1 MTMKLNDANLTTLP
15 HSIKRPTY
23 DRSALKPGI
32 VHIGVGNFHR
42 AHQAWYL
49 HRLFCLG
56 LAHDWAIIGAGVR
69 PYDEAMRVKLAD
81 QDYLTALISLDPEGS
96 KVDVIGSMIDYV
108 PIEAEHSL
116 LVDQMA
122 NPAIRIVSLTV
133 TEGGYYVDPVT
144 GQFDVS
150 HADLQHDAEHPDHPL
165 TAFGAIVR
173 ALKLRRDAHQKPFT
187 CLSCDN
193 LQGNGEIL
201 RQTIVGL
208 ARQSDAALASW
219 IAENGAF
226 PNSMVDCIVPAT
238 GLKEVDLAMCLG
250 VADAVPVTHEN
261 FRQWVIEDSF
271 CAGRP
276 DWDKVGA
283 TFVTNVH
290 DYEMQKIRL
299 LNAGHQVIANSA
311 EILGIATV
319 SEAMLHGDIRALFL
333 KVTMQEIAPH
343 VPHVPENSPIQ
354 YIDLVERRFSNPAI
368 VDTIRR
374 VSFDGSSRHPGFV
387 LPSVRDARARGA
399 PVEGLALVQAAW
411 ARMCVSVR
419 EDGSQ
424 ITPND
429 PFWKA
434 LVAQAQ
440 AARDVPQRWL
450 LQENLYGDLA
460 HDPVFSKAF
469 GKWLKMIYRD
479 GIVAAIQ
486 LYVKGD

>member
-49 HRLFCLG
+49 HRLLCLG

-333 KVTMQEIAPH
+333 NVTMQEIAPH

-411 ARMCVSVR
+411 ARMCVGVR

-434 LVAQAQ
+434 LVVQAQ

>member
-1 MTMKLNDANLTTLP
+1 MTMKLNDANLATLP
-15 HSIKRPTY
+15 DAIKRPTY

-49 HRLFCLG
+49 HRLLCLG

-69 PYDEAMRVKLAD
+69 PYDEAMRAKLAD
-81 QDYLTALISLDPEGS
+81 QDYLTTLIALDPEGS
-96 KVDVIGSMIDYV
+96 EIDVIGSMIDYV
-108 PIEAEHSL
+108 PVEDGQGL
-116 LVDQMA
+116 LVHQMA
-122 NPAIRIVSLTV
+122 DPAIRIVSLTV
-133 TEGGYYVDPVT
+133 TEGGYYIDPVT
-144 GQFDVS
+144 GQCDLS
-150 HADLQHDAEHPDHPL
+150 HPDLQHDATHPDHPK

-173 ALKLRRDAHQKPFT
+173 ALKLRQDAHQKPFT

-193 LQGNGEIL
+193 LQGNGAIL

-208 ARQSDAALASW
+208 ARQSDAALADW

-238 GLKEVDLAMCLG
+238 GPKEMDLALCLG
-250 VADAVPVTHEN
+250 IADTAPVTHEN

-271 CAGRP
+271 CAERP

-283 TFVTNVH
+283 TFVTDVH

-319 SEAMLHGDIRALFL
+319 SAAMQHDDIRALFRKITL
-333 KVTMQEIAPH
+333 QEIAPH
-343 VPHVPENSPIQ
+343 VPHVPETSPNQ

-374 VSFDGSSRHPGFV
+374 VAFDGSSRHPGFI
-387 LPSVRDARARGA
+387 LPTVRDALAKGA
-399 PVEGLALVQAAW
+399 SVEGLALVQAAW
-411 ARMCVSVR
+411 ARMCISVR

-429 PFWKA
+429 PFWDA

-450 LQENLYGDLA
+450 LQDHLYGDLA
-460 HDPVFSKAF
+460 DDPVFPKAF

>member
-122 NPAIRIVSLTV
+122 HPAIRIVSLTV

-250 VADAVPVTHEN
+250 VADEVPVTHEN

-283 TFVTNVH
+283 TFVTYVH

-299 LNAGHQVIANSA
+299 LNAG
-311 EILGIATV
+311 
-319 SEAMLHGDIRALFL
+319 
-333 KVTMQEIAPH
+333 P
-343 VPHVPENSPIQ
+343 
-354 YIDLVERRFSNPAI
+354 
-368 VDTIRR
+368 
-374 VSFDGSSRHPGFV
+374 
-387 LPSVRDARARGA
+387 PSDR
-399 PVEGLALVQAAW
+399 Q
-411 ARMCVSVR
+411 
-419 EDGSQ
+419 
-424 ITPND
+424 
-429 PFWKA
+429 
-434 LVAQAQ
+434 
-440 AARDVPQRWL
+440 
-450 LQENLYGDLA
+450 
-460 HDPVFSKAF
+460 
-469 GKWLKMIYRD
+469 
-479 GIVAAIQ
+479 
-486 LYVKGD
+486 

>member
-116 LVDQMA
+116 FVDQMA

-250 VADAVPVTHEN
+250 VADEVPVTHEN

>member
-1 MTMKLNDANLTTLP
+1 MTIKLNDANLTTLP

-250 VADAVPVTHEN
+250 VADEVPVTHEN

-460 HDPVFSKAF
+460 HDPVFSEAF

>member
-133 TEGGYYVDPVT
+133 TEGGYYLDPVT

-250 VADAVPVTHEN
+250 VADEVPVTHEN

-460 HDPVFSKAF
+460 HDPVFSEAF

>member
-49 HRLFCLG
+49 HRLLCLG

-434 LVAQAQ
+434 LVVQAQ

>member
-116 LVDQMA
+116 FVDQMA

-250 VADAVPVTHEN
+250 VADEVPVTHEN

-460 HDPVFSKAF
+460 HDPVFSEAF

>member
-49 HRLFCLG
+49 HRLLCLG

-343 VPHVPENSPIQ
+343 VPHVPETSPIQ

-434 LVAQAQ
+434 LVVQAQ

-460 HDPVFSKAF
+460 HDPVFSEAF